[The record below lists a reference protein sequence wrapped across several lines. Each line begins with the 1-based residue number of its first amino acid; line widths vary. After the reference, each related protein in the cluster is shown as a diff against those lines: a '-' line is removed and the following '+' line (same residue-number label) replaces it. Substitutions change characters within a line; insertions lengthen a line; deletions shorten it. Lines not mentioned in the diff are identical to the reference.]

1 MKAVFYEQFGGP
13 EVLTHGE
20 QPEPKVGPDSVLVD
34 VQASSVNPVDWKVM
48 GGYLDPM
55 LHAHF
60 PVITG
65 WDLAGVV
72 NTPGIAVEEFQ
83 PGDEVIG
90 YVRKDVVEHGT
101 FAEQVA
107 APVRTLARK
116 PKNVSWAQA
125 GTIPLAGLT
134 AFQSLVHFL
143 RVDEGE
149 TVLIHGGSGGV
160 GSYAVQIAK
169 AAGARV
175 IATASESSAGF
186 LVELGAEP
194 LSYGAGA
201 LDRIKEAAPTG
212 LDAVLD
218 LAGGEEFAPS
228 TELLRQP
235 SRAVSIVDPSVTER
249 GGHYVFVRP
258 SAVDLEALTGMI
270 EAGTVTPVVDATFNM
285 ENAAQAFERSMNE
298 HTRGKIAVN
307 VR

>member
-13 EVLTHGE
+13 GVLTYGE

-34 VQASSVNPVDWKVM
+34 VKATSVNPVDWKIM
-48 GGYLDPM
+48 GGYMDAM
-55 LHAHF
+55 MYAHF
-60 PVITG
+60 PVIPG

-72 NTPGIAVEEFQ
+72 NTPGVSVEEFQ

-90 YVRKDVVEHGT
+90 YVRMDAVQHGT

-116 PKNVSWAQA
+116 PRNVSWEQA
-125 GTIPLAGLT
+125 GTIPLTGLT
-134 AFQSLVHFL
+134 AYQCLVNVL
-143 RVDEGE
+143 QVEEGQ

-169 AAGARV
+169 AAGARA

-186 LVELGAEP
+186 LTELGAEP
-194 LSYGAGA
+194 IVYGPGG
-201 LDRIKEAAPTG
+201 LDRIKDAAPDG

-218 LAGGEEFAPS
+218 LAGGDEFAPS
-228 TELLRQP
+228 LELLKRP
-235 SRAVSIVDPSVTER
+235 DRAVSIVDPAVKEM

-258 SAVDLEALTGMI
+258 STPDLEALTGMI
-270 EAGTVTPVVDATFNM
+270 EAGSVTPVLDETFRL
-285 ENAAQAFERSMNE
+285 EHAKLAFERSMEGGN
-298 HTRGKIAVN
+298 RGNLAVK
-307 VR
+307 VP